1 MNNEDMSDVFEK
13 INNIAG
19 QNNISPEMVN
29 NLFSM
34 FNNSNSFSNNQDNTN
49 SHSGNSSKQDY
60 TDSTNTNNSFGNS
73 GIDFETIMRMKTII
87 DKMNTKDDP
96 RSNLLQSLKPYLKD
110 SRKSKVDQ
118 YIQLMNISRVME
130 VFPFIG
136 GDNKN
141 ASKQFIPL

>member
-1 MNNEDMSDVFEK
+1 LNNEDMSDVFEK

-34 FNNSNSFSNNQDNTN
+34 FNNSSTNENSNNN
-49 SHSGNSSKQDY
+49 SSGNSSHQDH
-60 TDSTNTNNSFGNS
+60 TNSTNNSENSFGNA

-110 SRKSKVDQ
+110 SRKSKIDQ
-118 YIQLMNISRVME
+118 YIQLMNMSKVID
-130 VFPFIG
+130 VFPFMG
-136 GDNKN
+136 GDK
-141 ASKQFIPL
+141 KKW